1 MRRWLLVALAV
12 VAVGAGAVFV
22 AFRHDLA
29 AARERLAGRSE
40 VLATPYGRMEY
51 AVAGQG
57 APVLAIHGAA
67 GGFDQAL
74 DMTGAL
80 AGRGYRVIAPSRFGY
95 LRSDLPQGLT
105 TEMQADAY
113 VRLLDRLGTDKVA
126 VVAISAGAWSALQF
140 AARHPERCRAV
151 ILLVPAD
158 YLPEGTEIR
167 GGPLVAAMFKS
178 DFVAWAMLKAT
189 PVTPGALSRMMLGT
203 DAAVVRAA
211 PEAEQARVQQIL
223 DHLLPI
229 GARSRGM
236 QFDVDTAARRTP
248 YPIGEIRCPVLA
260 ISAEDDAFGTAARAR
275 EIARVAPQARSVV
288 FPTGGHA
295 LVGRYDQVLQE
306 IERFVAATP
315 G

>member
-1 MRRWLLVALAV
+1 MRRWFLAAFAVLVIGS
-12 VAVGAGAVFV
+12 VAVFA

-29 AARERLAGRSE
+29 AARERLAGHSE
-40 VLATPYGRMEY
+40 MLATPYGRVEY

-57 APVLAIHGAA
+57 DPVLAIHGAA

-95 LRSDLPQGLT
+95 LRSDLPPGLT

-113 VRLLDRLGTDKVA
+113 VPLLDRLGADKVT

-140 AARHPERCRAV
+140 AARHPDRCRAV

-158 YLPEGTEIR
+158 YLPEGTKIR

-178 DFVAWAMLKAT
+178 DFVAWAMLKTT
-189 PVTPGALSRMMLGT
+189 PAAPGALSRMMLGT

-211 PEAEQARVQQIL
+211 PDVERARVQQIL

-236 QFDVDTAARRTP
+236 QFDVDTAARRVP
-248 YPIGEIRCPVLA
+248 YPIGKVRCPLLA

-275 EIARVAPQARSVV
+275 EIAGLAPLARSVV

-295 LVGRYDQVLQE
+295 LVGRHDQALQE
-306 IERFVAATP
+306 IERFVAALP
-315 G
+315 S